1 MNEMEL
7 YDAIWDRS
15 KLIFT
20 DEDRA
25 KLKAATVSLN
35 GLGGIASIVRRRFP
49 FTLAAA
55 SCVTISQ
62 HDFSQYLDRRTVSF
76 LAFPNKSSAILNCFG
91 QETQ

>member
-1 MNEMEL
+1 MS
-7 YDAIWDRS
+7 YVRRR
-15 KLIFT
+15 K
-20 DEDRA
+20 
-25 KLKAATVSLN
+25 LN